1 MKGKRGKSSRK
12 TLLTVTVSL
21 AISIA
26 AYLWFTQEGAA
37 NRVTFIVPD
46 VRVAFAQTTGE
57 SAASVKAFLK
67 AYPVFMDPR
76 CVNCHPN
83 GDHPLQGNDSRPHA
97 MNIKRGPEGVGK
109 NGLWCVTCHQ
119 SEGLPGP
126 HMPPSAPGWE
136 LPPQDTPMV
145 FESES
150 PRRLC
155 EHLKDPEQNGG
166 RSPEEVVDH
175 VEEAP
180 LVLWGWNPGEG
191 RTPVPMPHQVFVK
204 TMREWAQ
211 KGAACPE

>member
-1 MKGKRGKSSRK
+1 MKPKREKSFRK
-12 TLLTVTVSL
+12 GLLTV
-21 AISIA
+21 AISMSLLAA
-26 AYLWFTQEGAA
+26 AYLWFSHWSAKGV
-37 NRVTFIVPD
+37 VTSIFPKI
-46 VRVAFAQTTGE
+46 RVAFAESKGE
-57 SAASVKAFLK
+57 SAASVNAFLK

-76 CVNCHPN
+76 CVNCHPM
-83 GDHPLQGNDSRPHA
+83 GDHPLQGNNSRPHA
-97 MNIKRGPEGVGK
+97 MDVKRGPEGVGK

-136 LPPQDTPMV
+136 LPPEDTPMV
-145 FESES
+145 FENQS
-150 PRRLC
+150 PRKLC
-155 EHLKDPEQNGG
+155 EHLKDPAQNGG

-175 VEEAP
+175 VQEAP

-191 RTPVPMPHQVFVK
+191 RTPVPMPHQEFVK